1 VESGTIP
8 TVGDHTVEKFLADHG
23 HESAVRTLTG
33 WQAAKLA
40 FLFAAVVGLFLRDY
54 KICLAVVNFV
64 FCGFY
69 IVVIIYKLVT
79 VLLSLLV
86 VREHRVSAE
95 RIAELSYED
104 LPVYT
109 ILVPLYKESEV
120 ADKIVTAS
128 LSFDYPQ
135 DKLDVKLLLEE
146 NDPETIAAIDAIE
159 LPACVQKIV
168 VPHSQPKTKPKAC
181 NHGLEQAKGELLVI
195 YDAEDR
201 PEPDQL
207 KKAVAAFSDIDAKSA
222 RAGGGRSNV
231 ICLQAKLNY
240 YNPRQNWLTKWFSLE
255 YSTWFDLFLPGLHAL
270 GVPIPLGGTSNHFR
284 TKELREIGG
293 WDPYNVTEDCDLGMR
308 IHATG
313 YRAHVLDSTT
323 WEEANCQLWNW
334 TRQRSRW
341 VKGYLQTHFV
351 HTRSDIFAPE
361 GWLSPARLLM
371 LLPVIFLLHQG
382 IWATGLLDT
391 AGGEPQGPLEPWAT
405 EAVLIALGLVV
416 AVFGMNMLW
425 GMRRLGVMGHPSFV
439 FTVGGLSGM
448 LLLNPIYWA
457 VGIAWLLMRWPLWY
471 DKTVDMQMY
480 PAVNMYT
487 AFLKGDWDALA
498 VIDGWSVVS
507 QIFWPIAV
515 ALLVANFVFIL
526 LYVMAAFRRDLP
538 DLIPYAVLVP
548 IYWVFI
554 SFAAWKGLLQL
565 VTRPHFW
572 EKTTHGLY
580 REPGSEK
587 PSAGPAP
594 AE

>member
-33 WQAAKLA
+33 WQAVKLA
-40 FLFAAVVGLFLRDY
+40 FLFAAVVALFLRDY
-54 KICLAVVNFV
+54 KVCLAVVNFT

-69 IVVIIYKLVT
+69 ILVIIYKLLT
-79 VLLSLLV
+79 VFLSLLV
-86 VREHRVSAE
+86 VREHRVSE
-95 RIAELSYED
+95 DELLQLSYED

-109 ILVPLYKESEV
+109 ILVPLYREKEV
-120 ADKIVTAS
+120 ADKVVTAA
-128 LSFDYPQ
+128 LGFDYPQ

-146 NDPETIAAIDAIE
+146 DDPETIAAVDALE
-159 LPACVQKIV
+159 LPACVQKLV

-181 NHGLEQAKGELLVI
+181 NHGLEQARGDYLVI

-201 PEPDQL
+201 PDQDQL
-207 KKAVAAFSDIDAKSA
+207 KKAIVAFRRIDA
-222 RAGGGRSNV
+222 RAAEAGKEKSNV
-231 ICLQAKLNY
+231 VCLQAKLNY
-240 YNPRQNWLTKWFSLE
+240 YNPRQNWLTKWFALE
-255 YSTWFDLFLPGLHAL
+255 YSTWFDLFLPGLHAM

-284 TKELREIGG
+284 TEELRAIGG

-313 YRAHVLDSTT
+313 YRAQVLDSTT
-323 WEEANCQLWNW
+323 WEEANCRLWNW
-334 TRQRSRW
+334 IRQRSRW
-341 VKGYLQTHFV
+341 VKGYVQTHFV

-371 LLPVIFLLHQG
+371 LLPVIFLLHQS
-382 IWATGLLDT
+382 IWATGLLTVD
-391 AGGEPQGPLEPWAT
+391 GGEPRGALEPWAT
-405 EAVLIALGLVV
+405 ELVLLALGVV
-416 AVFGMNMLW
+416 ATVFVFNLLW
-425 GMRRLGVMGHPSFV
+425 GMRRLGTLGHPSFLC
-439 FTVGGLSGM
+439 TVGGLSGM
-448 LLLNPIYWA
+448 LLLNPVYWV
-457 VGIAWLLMRWPLWY
+457 VGAAWLLIRWQLWY

-480 PAVNMYT
+480 PAVNIYT
-487 AFLKGDWDALA
+487 AILKGDWEALA

-515 ALLVANFVFIL
+515 ALLIANFVFIL
-526 LYVMAAFRRDLP
+526 LHVIAAFRRGLP
-538 DLIPYAVLVP
+538 DLIPYALLVP

-554 SFAAWKGLLQL
+554 SFAAWKGVLQL

-572 EKTTHGLY
+572 EKTAHGFFK
-580 REPGSEK
+580 EPGSGK
-587 PSAGPAP
+587 SAASPTS